1 MTEQT
6 PSPRPKK
13 IMQEANKVDSPPAAD
28 FPDFQ
33 LRQLGRLERWL
44 GQERYQLVRGIFT
57 NPLSVVGL
65 ILVLFF
71 VLAAAF
77 APALA
82 PPLDAASDP
91 YLIPRD
97 GFSPEPKPP
106 GALWKRDTPPLPD
119 WYEVVTGKDH
129 WVHLMGTASGQFD
142 IYYGIV
148 WGSRTALFVGVFI
161 TAITVF
167 IGVVV
172 GAISGFYGGLIDDGF
187 MRITEIFMAFPF
199 LLAAMT
205 LSAILVPIF
214 GRGIWPATIALIVFG
229 WMTYARVIRAEIFS
243 TKERDFVLAARVI
256 GARDSRL
263 LFKHIIPN
271 AIYPIL
277 ILASMRVGDYVLSF
291 ATLSFLGVGTDI
303 GYADWGQIISFARD
317 WIMSLDKHWYIVFF
331 PGMALLLFGLGWNLI
346 GDALRDIMDPRLRKG

>member
-1 MTEQT
+1 MTPQD
-6 PSPRPKK
+6 PSQRPEH
-13 IMQEANKVDSPPAAD
+13 IAQEANRVTPPPVTE

-44 GQERYQLVRGIFT
+44 GQERYLFFKGLFT
-57 NPLSVVGL
+57 NPLSVIGL

-71 VLAAAF
+71 VFVAAF
-77 APALA
+77 APILA
-82 PPLDAASDP
+82 PPLDVASDP

-106 GALWKRDTPPLPD
+106 GTVWKRDVPPLPG
-119 WYEVVTGKDH
+119 WYETVTGKDH

-161 TAITVF
+161 TAITVL
-167 IGVVV
+167 IGVVI
-172 GAISGFYGGLIDDGF
+172 GAISGFYGGLIDDAF
-187 MRITEIFMAFPF
+187 MRVTEIFMAFPF

-205 LSAILVPIF
+205 LSAILVPLL

-243 TKERDFVLAARVI
+243 TKERDFVMAARVI
-256 GARDSRL
+256 GAKNSRL